1 VTGQKVARG
10 RPEKRLRIRGHHLL
24 CILGFR
30 GLGYSDAFVTQMGRI
45 VRRVRR
51 EPRSR
56 LVLLDSADS
65 ICAACPHLSAGG
77 LCRNRKA
84 SARIRAKDRAIL
96 RRLGL
101 KPGTSLCASSAYER
115 VRRKITPALLTG
127 KLCVRCR
134 WRGLGYCAEG
144 PERLLREGAWTG
156 RSAARI
162 PAC

>member
-10 RPEKRLRIRGHHLL
+10 RSEKPLRIRGHHLL

-30 GLGYSDAFVTQMGRI
+30 GLGYSGAFVAQMGRI

-51 EPRSR
+51 GPRSR

-77 LCRNRKA
+77 LCRNGKA

-101 KPGTSLCASSAYER
+101 KPGTSLSASAAYER
-115 VRRKITPALLTG
+115 VRRKIAPALLTG
-127 KLCVRCR
+127 KLCARCR
-134 WRGLGYCAEG
+134 WRSLGCCAEG
-144 PERLLREGAWTG
+144 LERLLRAGAWTG